1 MAGQGNKNLK
11 RNVRPAEPS
20 LLEKVTVISNENKS
34 TNVSLL
40 GGTVRVL
47 YWESILGDTVS
58 SSVVFTDSGNTMTTK
73 KSGQG
78 SGIRKK
84 KVSAVEGLP
93 ITGGEQVRLKFTD
106 NNGNTVNFCTND
118 NNLYINSIT
127 PIPTK
132 SQTTGKSYELILTS
146 KEFIDNEKARV
157 RKCLSGQISDEVE
170 SILKDIL
177 KTEKDLDIEE
187 TKDPLQYI
195 GNNKKPFYVINNL
208 STKAV
213 SAKDQELGV
222 SAGKIFWETSEG
234 YKFKSIESLLKQEP
248 FTDQPFE
255 MSQASTSSR
264 FAILDAVM
272 VQTNDIFLNMRSGT
286 YNNDTTYID
295 LISQTKSVDDF
306 KIDNLKDLK
315 NPLKLPD
322 NLTDSTSRKM
332 LRFDDPGVMQKG
344 SKREEEQPKEELAK
358 IQNQSYARNNLL
370 FSQALK
376 IKVSFNPS
384 LRVGKIIEVRLPV
397 DTDSS
402 ESGVKYQKLGKGDL
416 SGKYLIS
423 ELRHKVGSNKSST
436 HLTLVRDL
444 FTKDNA

>member
-1 MAGQGNKNLK
+1 MDKSYLITQCSVFKKLDGDSSSEFGLLAGNPNISYYESLFSPSVNVTIETTDVSGFVSREEIYGGQSIEISIKMFDPDINDFKIKKDKHGLVVNSVKNVTMDFKESKSTLECVSKDFLRNEVARLNRRFTGNITEIVKKIMEEEPKGIETTKDIEVDQATNSYTFCGNLK
-11 RNVRPAEPS
+11 RSIDTIQWLQPKAKS
-20 LLEKVTVISNENKS
+20 ENQFGF
-34 TNVSLL
+34 LFFED
-40 GGTVRVL
+40 
-47 YWESILGDTVS
+47 YD
-58 SSVVFTDSGNTMTTK
+58 
-73 KSGQG
+73 
-78 SGIRKK
+78 
-84 KVSAVEGLP
+84 
-93 ITGGEQVRLKFTD
+93 
-106 NNGNTVNFCTND
+106 
-118 NNLYINSIT
+118 
-127 PIPTK
+127 
-132 SQTTGKSYELILTS
+132 
-146 KEFIDNEKARV
+146 
-157 RKCLSGQISDEVE
+157 
-170 SILKDIL
+170 
-177 KTEKDLDIEE
+177 
-187 TKDPLQYI
+187 
-195 GNNKKPFYVINNL
+195 
-208 STKAV
+208 
-213 SAKDQELGV
+213 
-222 SAGKIFWETSEG
+222 G

-255 MSQASTSSR
+255 MSQTSTSSR

-272 VQTNDIFLNMRSGT
+272 VQTNDVFLNMRSGT

-315 NPLKLPD
+315 NPPKLPD
-322 NLTDSTSRKM
+322 NLTDNTSRKM

>member
-1 MAGQGNKNLK
+1 MDKSYLITQCSVFKKLDGDSSSEFGLLAGNPNISYYESLFSPSVNVTIETTDVSGFVSREEIYGGQSIEISIKMFDPDIDDFKIKKDKHGLVVNSVKNVTMDFKESKSTLECVSKDFLRNEVARLNRRFTGNVTEIVKKIMEEEPKGIKTTKDIEVDQATNSYTFCGNLK
-11 RNVRPAEPS
+11 RSIDTIQWLQPKAKS
-20 LLEKVTVISNENKS
+20 ENQFGF
-34 TNVSLL
+34 LFFED
-40 GGTVRVL
+40 
-47 YWESILGDTVS
+47 YD
-58 SSVVFTDSGNTMTTK
+58 
-73 KSGQG
+73 
-78 SGIRKK
+78 
-84 KVSAVEGLP
+84 
-93 ITGGEQVRLKFTD
+93 
-106 NNGNTVNFCTND
+106 
-118 NNLYINSIT
+118 
-127 PIPTK
+127 
-132 SQTTGKSYELILTS
+132 
-146 KEFIDNEKARV
+146 
-157 RKCLSGQISDEVE
+157 
-170 SILKDIL
+170 
-177 KTEKDLDIEE
+177 
-187 TKDPLQYI
+187 
-195 GNNKKPFYVINNL
+195 
-208 STKAV
+208 
-213 SAKDQELGV
+213 
-222 SAGKIFWETSEG
+222 G

-255 MSQASTSSR
+255 MSQTSTSSR

-272 VQTNDIFLNMRSGT
+272 VQTNDVFLNMRSGT

-315 NPLKLPD
+315 NPPKLPD

-344 SKREEEQPKEELAK
+344 SKREDEQPKEELAK

>member
-1 MAGQGNKNLK
+1 MDKSYLITQCSVFKKLDGDSSSEFGLLAGNPNISYYESLFSPSVNVTIETTDVSGFVSREEIYGGQSIEISIKMFDPDIDDFKIKKNKHGLVVNSVKNVTMDFKESKSTLECVSKDFLRNEVARLNRRFTGNITEIVKKIMEEEPKGIKTTKDIEVDQATNSYTFCGNLK
-11 RNVRPAEPS
+11 RSMDTIQWLQPKAKS
-20 LLEKVTVISNENKS
+20 ENQFGF
-34 TNVSLL
+34 LFFED
-40 GGTVRVL
+40 
-47 YWESILGDTVS
+47 YD
-58 SSVVFTDSGNTMTTK
+58 
-73 KSGQG
+73 
-78 SGIRKK
+78 
-84 KVSAVEGLP
+84 
-93 ITGGEQVRLKFTD
+93 
-106 NNGNTVNFCTND
+106 
-118 NNLYINSIT
+118 
-127 PIPTK
+127 
-132 SQTTGKSYELILTS
+132 
-146 KEFIDNEKARV
+146 
-157 RKCLSGQISDEVE
+157 
-170 SILKDIL
+170 
-177 KTEKDLDIEE
+177 
-187 TKDPLQYI
+187 
-195 GNNKKPFYVINNL
+195 
-208 STKAV
+208 
-213 SAKDQELGV
+213 
-222 SAGKIFWETSEG
+222 G

-315 NPLKLPD
+315 NPPKLPD

>member
-1 MAGQGNKNLK
+1 MDKSYLITQCSVFKKLDGDSSSEFGLLAGNPNISYYESLFSPSVNVTIETTDVSGFVSREEIYGGQSIEISIKMFDPDIDDFKIKKDKHGLVVNSVKNVTMDFKESKSTLECVSKDFLRNEVARLNRRFTGNITEIVKKIMEEEPKGIETTKDIEVDQATNSYTFCGNLK
-11 RNVRPAEPS
+11 RSIDTIQWLQPKAKS
-20 LLEKVTVISNENKS
+20 ENQFGF
-34 TNVSLL
+34 LFFED
-40 GGTVRVL
+40 
-47 YWESILGDTVS
+47 YD
-58 SSVVFTDSGNTMTTK
+58 
-73 KSGQG
+73 
-78 SGIRKK
+78 
-84 KVSAVEGLP
+84 
-93 ITGGEQVRLKFTD
+93 
-106 NNGNTVNFCTND
+106 
-118 NNLYINSIT
+118 
-127 PIPTK
+127 
-132 SQTTGKSYELILTS
+132 
-146 KEFIDNEKARV
+146 
-157 RKCLSGQISDEVE
+157 
-170 SILKDIL
+170 
-177 KTEKDLDIEE
+177 
-187 TKDPLQYI
+187 
-195 GNNKKPFYVINNL
+195 
-208 STKAV
+208 
-213 SAKDQELGV
+213 
-222 SAGKIFWETSEG
+222 G

-272 VQTNDIFLNMRSGT
+272 VQTNDVFLNMRSGT

-315 NPLKLPD
+315 DPPKLPD

-344 SKREEEQPKEELAK
+344 SKREDEQPKEELAK

-376 IKVSFNPS
+376 IKISFNPS

-402 ESGVKYQKLGKGDL
+402 ESGVKYQKLSKGDL

>member
-1 MAGQGNKNLK
+1 MDKSYLITQCSVFKKLDGDSSSEFGLLAGDPNISYYESLFSPSVNVTIETTDVSGFVSREEIYGGQSIEISIKMFDPDIDDFKIKKNKHGLVVNSVKNVTMDFKESKSTLECVSKDFLRNEVARLNRRFTGNITEIVKKIMEEEPKGIETTKDIEVDQATNSYTFCGNLK
-11 RNVRPAEPS
+11 RSIDTIQWLQPKAKS
-20 LLEKVTVISNENKS
+20 ENQFGF
-34 TNVSLL
+34 LFFED
-40 GGTVRVL
+40 
-47 YWESILGDTVS
+47 YD
-58 SSVVFTDSGNTMTTK
+58 
-73 KSGQG
+73 
-78 SGIRKK
+78 
-84 KVSAVEGLP
+84 
-93 ITGGEQVRLKFTD
+93 
-106 NNGNTVNFCTND
+106 
-118 NNLYINSIT
+118 
-127 PIPTK
+127 
-132 SQTTGKSYELILTS
+132 
-146 KEFIDNEKARV
+146 
-157 RKCLSGQISDEVE
+157 
-170 SILKDIL
+170 
-177 KTEKDLDIEE
+177 
-187 TKDPLQYI
+187 
-195 GNNKKPFYVINNL
+195 
-208 STKAV
+208 
-213 SAKDQELGV
+213 
-222 SAGKIFWETSEG
+222 G

-315 NPLKLPD
+315 NPPKLPD
-322 NLTDSTSRKM
+322 NLTDNTSRKM

-344 SKREEEQPKEELAK
+344 SKREDEQPKEELAK

>member
-1 MAGQGNKNLK
+1 MDKSYLITQCSVFKKLDGDSSSEFGLLAGNPNISYYESLFSPSVNVTIETTDVSGFVSREEIYGGQSIEISIKMFDPDIDDFKIKKNKHGLVVNSVKNVTMDFKESKSTLECVSKDFLRNEVARLNRRFTGNITEIVKKIMEEEPKGIETTKDIEVDQATNSYTFCGNLK
-11 RNVRPAEPS
+11 RSIDTIQWLQPKAKS
-20 LLEKVTVISNENKS
+20 ENQFGF
-34 TNVSLL
+34 LFFED
-40 GGTVRVL
+40 
-47 YWESILGDTVS
+47 YD
-58 SSVVFTDSGNTMTTK
+58 
-73 KSGQG
+73 
-78 SGIRKK
+78 
-84 KVSAVEGLP
+84 
-93 ITGGEQVRLKFTD
+93 
-106 NNGNTVNFCTND
+106 
-118 NNLYINSIT
+118 
-127 PIPTK
+127 
-132 SQTTGKSYELILTS
+132 
-146 KEFIDNEKARV
+146 
-157 RKCLSGQISDEVE
+157 
-170 SILKDIL
+170 
-177 KTEKDLDIEE
+177 
-187 TKDPLQYI
+187 
-195 GNNKKPFYVINNL
+195 
-208 STKAV
+208 
-213 SAKDQELGV
+213 
-222 SAGKIFWETSEG
+222 G

-315 NPLKLPD
+315 NPPKLPD
-322 NLTDSTSRKM
+322 NLTDNTSRKM

-344 SKREEEQPKEELAK
+344 SKREDEQPKEELAK

>member
-1 MAGQGNKNLK
+1 MDKSYLITQCSVFKKLDGDSSSEFGLLAGNPNISYYESLFSPSVNVTIETTDVSGFVSREEIYGGQSIEISIKMFDPDIDDFKIKKNKHGLVVNSVKNVTMDFKESKSTLECVSKDFLRNEVARLNRRFTGNITEIVKKIMEEEPKGIETTKDIEVDQATNSYTFCGNLK
-11 RNVRPAEPS
+11 RSMDTIQWLQPKAKS
-20 LLEKVTVISNENKS
+20 ENQFGF
-34 TNVSLL
+34 LFFED
-40 GGTVRVL
+40 
-47 YWESILGDTVS
+47 YD
-58 SSVVFTDSGNTMTTK
+58 
-73 KSGQG
+73 
-78 SGIRKK
+78 
-84 KVSAVEGLP
+84 
-93 ITGGEQVRLKFTD
+93 
-106 NNGNTVNFCTND
+106 
-118 NNLYINSIT
+118 
-127 PIPTK
+127 
-132 SQTTGKSYELILTS
+132 
-146 KEFIDNEKARV
+146 
-157 RKCLSGQISDEVE
+157 
-170 SILKDIL
+170 
-177 KTEKDLDIEE
+177 
-187 TKDPLQYI
+187 
-195 GNNKKPFYVINNL
+195 
-208 STKAV
+208 
-213 SAKDQELGV
+213 
-222 SAGKIFWETSEG
+222 G

-272 VQTNDIFLNMRSGT
+272 VQTNDVFLNMRSGT

-315 NPLKLPD
+315 DPPKLPD

-344 SKREEEQPKEELAK
+344 SKREDEQPKEELAK

>member
-1 MAGQGNKNLK
+1 MDKSYLITQCSVFKKLDGDSSSEFGLLAGNPNISYYESLFSPSVNVTIETTDVSGFVSREEIYGGQSIEISIKMFDPDIDDFKIKKDKHGLVVNSVKNVTMDFKESKSTLECVSKDFLRNEVARLNRRFTGNITEIVKKIMEEEPKGIETTKDIEVDQATNSYTFCGNLK
-11 RNVRPAEPS
+11 RSIDTIQWLQPKAKS
-20 LLEKVTVISNENKS
+20 ENQFGF
-34 TNVSLL
+34 LFFED
-40 GGTVRVL
+40 
-47 YWESILGDTVS
+47 YD
-58 SSVVFTDSGNTMTTK
+58 
-73 KSGQG
+73 
-78 SGIRKK
+78 
-84 KVSAVEGLP
+84 
-93 ITGGEQVRLKFTD
+93 
-106 NNGNTVNFCTND
+106 
-118 NNLYINSIT
+118 
-127 PIPTK
+127 
-132 SQTTGKSYELILTS
+132 
-146 KEFIDNEKARV
+146 
-157 RKCLSGQISDEVE
+157 
-170 SILKDIL
+170 
-177 KTEKDLDIEE
+177 
-187 TKDPLQYI
+187 
-195 GNNKKPFYVINNL
+195 
-208 STKAV
+208 
-213 SAKDQELGV
+213 
-222 SAGKIFWETSEG
+222 G

-255 MSQASTSSR
+255 MSQTSTSSR

-272 VQTNDIFLNMRSGT
+272 VQTNDVFLNMRSGT

-315 NPLKLPD
+315 DPPKLPD

>member
-1 MAGQGNKNLK
+1 MDKSYLITQCSVFKKLDGDSSSEFGLLAGNPNISYYESLFSPSVNVTIETTDVSGFVSREEIYGGQSIEISIKMFDPDINDFKIKKDKHGLVVNSVKNVTMDFKESKSTLECVSKDFLRNEVARLNRRFTGNITEIVKKIMEEEPKGIETTKDIEVDQATNSYTFCGNLK
-11 RNVRPAEPS
+11 RSMDTIQWLQPKAKS
-20 LLEKVTVISNENKS
+20 ENQFGF
-34 TNVSLL
+34 LFFED
-40 GGTVRVL
+40 
-47 YWESILGDTVS
+47 YD
-58 SSVVFTDSGNTMTTK
+58 
-73 KSGQG
+73 
-78 SGIRKK
+78 
-84 KVSAVEGLP
+84 
-93 ITGGEQVRLKFTD
+93 
-106 NNGNTVNFCTND
+106 
-118 NNLYINSIT
+118 
-127 PIPTK
+127 
-132 SQTTGKSYELILTS
+132 
-146 KEFIDNEKARV
+146 
-157 RKCLSGQISDEVE
+157 
-170 SILKDIL
+170 
-177 KTEKDLDIEE
+177 
-187 TKDPLQYI
+187 
-195 GNNKKPFYVINNL
+195 
-208 STKAV
+208 
-213 SAKDQELGV
+213 
-222 SAGKIFWETSEG
+222 G

-255 MSQASTSSR
+255 MSQTSTSSR

-272 VQTNDIFLNMRSGT
+272 VQTNDVFLNMRSGT

-315 NPLKLPD
+315 NPPKLPD

-344 SKREEEQPKEELAK
+344 SKREDEQPKEELAK

>member
-1 MAGQGNKNLK
+1 MNKSYLITQCSVFKKLDGDSSSEFGLLAGNPNISYYESLFSPSVNVTIETTDVSGFVSREEIYGGQSIEISIKMFDPDIDDFKIKKDKHGLVVNSVKNVTMDFKESKSTLECVSKDFLKNEVARLNRRFTGNITEIVKKIMEEEPKGIETTKDIEVDQATNSYTFCGNLK
-11 RNVRPAEPS
+11 RSIDTIQWLQPKAKS
-20 LLEKVTVISNENKS
+20 ENQFGF
-34 TNVSLL
+34 LFFED
-40 GGTVRVL
+40 
-47 YWESILGDTVS
+47 YD
-58 SSVVFTDSGNTMTTK
+58 
-73 KSGQG
+73 
-78 SGIRKK
+78 
-84 KVSAVEGLP
+84 
-93 ITGGEQVRLKFTD
+93 
-106 NNGNTVNFCTND
+106 
-118 NNLYINSIT
+118 
-127 PIPTK
+127 
-132 SQTTGKSYELILTS
+132 
-146 KEFIDNEKARV
+146 
-157 RKCLSGQISDEVE
+157 
-170 SILKDIL
+170 
-177 KTEKDLDIEE
+177 
-187 TKDPLQYI
+187 
-195 GNNKKPFYVINNL
+195 
-208 STKAV
+208 
-213 SAKDQELGV
+213 
-222 SAGKIFWETSEG
+222 G

-272 VQTNDIFLNMRSGT
+272 VQTNDVFLNMRSGT

-315 NPLKLPD
+315 NPPKLPD
-322 NLTDSTSRKM
+322 NLTDNTSRKM

-344 SKREEEQPKEELAK
+344 SKREDEQPKEELAK

-402 ESGVKYQKLGKGDL
+402 ESGVKYQKLSKGDL

>member
-1 MAGQGNKNLK
+1 MDKSYLITQCSVFKKLDGDSSSEFGLLAGNPNISYYESLFSPSVNVTIETTDVSGFVSREEIYGGQSIEISIKMFDPEIDDFKIKKDKHGLVVNSVKNVTMDFKESKSTLECVSKDFLRNEVARLNRRFTGNITEIVKKIMEEEPKGIETTKDIEVDQATNSYTFCGNLK
-11 RNVRPAEPS
+11 RSIDTIQWLQPKAKS
-20 LLEKVTVISNENKS
+20 ENQFGF
-34 TNVSLL
+34 LFFED
-40 GGTVRVL
+40 
-47 YWESILGDTVS
+47 YD
-58 SSVVFTDSGNTMTTK
+58 
-73 KSGQG
+73 
-78 SGIRKK
+78 
-84 KVSAVEGLP
+84 
-93 ITGGEQVRLKFTD
+93 
-106 NNGNTVNFCTND
+106 
-118 NNLYINSIT
+118 
-127 PIPTK
+127 
-132 SQTTGKSYELILTS
+132 
-146 KEFIDNEKARV
+146 
-157 RKCLSGQISDEVE
+157 
-170 SILKDIL
+170 
-177 KTEKDLDIEE
+177 
-187 TKDPLQYI
+187 
-195 GNNKKPFYVINNL
+195 
-208 STKAV
+208 
-213 SAKDQELGV
+213 
-222 SAGKIFWETSEG
+222 G

-315 NPLKLPD
+315 NPPKLPD

>member
-1 MAGQGNKNLK
+1 MDKSYLITQCSVFKKLDGDSSSEFGLLAGNPNISYYESLFSPSVNVTIETTDVSGFVSREEIYGGQSIEISIKMFDPDIDDFKIKKDKHGLVVNSVKNVTMDFKESKSTLECVSKDFLRNEVARLNRRFTGNITEIVKKIMEEEPKGIETTKDIEVDQATNSYTFCGNLK
-11 RNVRPAEPS
+11 RSIDTIQWLQPKAKS
-20 LLEKVTVISNENKS
+20 ENQFGF
-34 TNVSLL
+34 LFFED
-40 GGTVRVL
+40 
-47 YWESILGDTVS
+47 YD
-58 SSVVFTDSGNTMTTK
+58 
-73 KSGQG
+73 
-78 SGIRKK
+78 
-84 KVSAVEGLP
+84 
-93 ITGGEQVRLKFTD
+93 
-106 NNGNTVNFCTND
+106 
-118 NNLYINSIT
+118 
-127 PIPTK
+127 
-132 SQTTGKSYELILTS
+132 
-146 KEFIDNEKARV
+146 
-157 RKCLSGQISDEVE
+157 
-170 SILKDIL
+170 
-177 KTEKDLDIEE
+177 
-187 TKDPLQYI
+187 
-195 GNNKKPFYVINNL
+195 
-208 STKAV
+208 
-213 SAKDQELGV
+213 
-222 SAGKIFWETSEG
+222 G

-255 MSQASTSSR
+255 MSQTSTSSR

-272 VQTNDIFLNMRSGT
+272 VQTNDVFLNMRSGT

-315 NPLKLPD
+315 DPPKLPD

-344 SKREEEQPKEELAK
+344 SKREDEQPKEELAK

>member
-1 MAGQGNKNLK
+1 MDKSYLITQCSVFKKLDGDSSSEFGLLAGNPNISYYESLFSPSVNVTIETTDVSGFVSREEIYGGQSIEISIKMFDPDIDDFKIKKNKHGLVVNSVKNVTMDFKESKSTLECVSKDFLRNEVARLNRRFTGNITEIVKKIMEEEPKGIETTKDIEVDQATNSYTFCGNLK
-11 RNVRPAEPS
+11 RSMDTIQWLQPKAKS
-20 LLEKVTVISNENKS
+20 ENQFGF
-34 TNVSLL
+34 LFFED
-40 GGTVRVL
+40 
-47 YWESILGDTVS
+47 YD
-58 SSVVFTDSGNTMTTK
+58 
-73 KSGQG
+73 
-78 SGIRKK
+78 
-84 KVSAVEGLP
+84 
-93 ITGGEQVRLKFTD
+93 
-106 NNGNTVNFCTND
+106 
-118 NNLYINSIT
+118 
-127 PIPTK
+127 
-132 SQTTGKSYELILTS
+132 
-146 KEFIDNEKARV
+146 
-157 RKCLSGQISDEVE
+157 
-170 SILKDIL
+170 
-177 KTEKDLDIEE
+177 
-187 TKDPLQYI
+187 
-195 GNNKKPFYVINNL
+195 
-208 STKAV
+208 
-213 SAKDQELGV
+213 
-222 SAGKIFWETSEG
+222 G

-315 NPLKLPD
+315 NPPKLPD

-344 SKREEEQPKEELAK
+344 SKREDEQPKEELAK
-358 IQNQSYARNNLL
+358 VQNQSYARNNLL

-376 IKVSFNPS
+376 IKISFNPT

>member
-1 MAGQGNKNLK
+1 MDKSYLITQCSVFKKLDGDSSSEFGLLAGDPNISYYESLFSPSVNVTIETTDVSGFVSREEIYGGQSIEISIKMFDPEIDDFKIKKDKHGLVVNSVKNVTMDFKESKSTLECVSKDFLRNEVARLNRRFTGNVTEIVKKIMEEEPKGIKTTKDIEVDQATNSYTFCGNLK
-11 RNVRPAEPS
+11 RSMDTIQWLQPKAKS
-20 LLEKVTVISNENKS
+20 ENQFGF
-34 TNVSLL
+34 LFFED
-40 GGTVRVL
+40 
-47 YWESILGDTVS
+47 YD
-58 SSVVFTDSGNTMTTK
+58 
-73 KSGQG
+73 
-78 SGIRKK
+78 
-84 KVSAVEGLP
+84 
-93 ITGGEQVRLKFTD
+93 
-106 NNGNTVNFCTND
+106 
-118 NNLYINSIT
+118 
-127 PIPTK
+127 
-132 SQTTGKSYELILTS
+132 
-146 KEFIDNEKARV
+146 
-157 RKCLSGQISDEVE
+157 
-170 SILKDIL
+170 
-177 KTEKDLDIEE
+177 
-187 TKDPLQYI
+187 
-195 GNNKKPFYVINNL
+195 
-208 STKAV
+208 
-213 SAKDQELGV
+213 
-222 SAGKIFWETSEG
+222 G

-255 MSQASTSSR
+255 MSQTSTSSR

-272 VQTNDIFLNMRSGT
+272 VQTNDVFLNMRSGT

-315 NPLKLPD
+315 NPPKLPD
-322 NLTDSTSRKM
+322 NLTDNTSRKM

-344 SKREEEQPKEELAK
+344 SKREDEQPKEELAK

>member
-1 MAGQGNKNLK
+1 MDKSYLITQCSVFKKLDGDSSSEFGLLAGNPNISYYESLFSPSVNVTIETTDVSGFVSREEIYGGQSIEISIKMFDPDIDDFKIKKNKHGLVVNSVKNVTMDFKESKSTLECVSKDFLRNEVARLNRRFTGNITEIVKKIMEEEPKGIETTKDIEVDQATNSYTFCGNLK
-11 RNVRPAEPS
+11 RSIDTIQWLQPKAKS
-20 LLEKVTVISNENKS
+20 ENQFGF
-34 TNVSLL
+34 LFFED
-40 GGTVRVL
+40 
-47 YWESILGDTVS
+47 YD
-58 SSVVFTDSGNTMTTK
+58 
-73 KSGQG
+73 
-78 SGIRKK
+78 
-84 KVSAVEGLP
+84 
-93 ITGGEQVRLKFTD
+93 
-106 NNGNTVNFCTND
+106 
-118 NNLYINSIT
+118 
-127 PIPTK
+127 
-132 SQTTGKSYELILTS
+132 
-146 KEFIDNEKARV
+146 
-157 RKCLSGQISDEVE
+157 
-170 SILKDIL
+170 
-177 KTEKDLDIEE
+177 
-187 TKDPLQYI
+187 
-195 GNNKKPFYVINNL
+195 
-208 STKAV
+208 
-213 SAKDQELGV
+213 
-222 SAGKIFWETSEG
+222 G

-272 VQTNDIFLNMRSGT
+272 VQTNDVFLNMRSGT

-315 NPLKLPD
+315 NPPKLPD
-322 NLTDSTSRKM
+322 NLTDNTSRKM

-384 LRVGKIIEVRLPV
+384 LRVGKIIEVRLSV

-402 ESGVKYQKLGKGDL
+402 ESGVKYQKLSKGDL

>member
-1 MAGQGNKNLK
+1 MNKSYLITQCSVFKKLDGDSSSEFGLLAGNPNISYYESLFSPSVNVTIETTDVSGFVSREEIYGGQSIEISIKMFDPDIDDFKIKKDKHGLVVNSVKNVTMDFKESKSTLECVSKDFLKNEVARLNRRFTGNITEIVKKIMEEEPKGIETTKDIEVDQATNSYTFCGNLK
-11 RNVRPAEPS
+11 RSMDTIQWLQPKAKS
-20 LLEKVTVISNENKS
+20 ENQFGF
-34 TNVSLL
+34 LFFED
-40 GGTVRVL
+40 
-47 YWESILGDTVS
+47 YD
-58 SSVVFTDSGNTMTTK
+58 
-73 KSGQG
+73 
-78 SGIRKK
+78 
-84 KVSAVEGLP
+84 
-93 ITGGEQVRLKFTD
+93 
-106 NNGNTVNFCTND
+106 
-118 NNLYINSIT
+118 
-127 PIPTK
+127 
-132 SQTTGKSYELILTS
+132 
-146 KEFIDNEKARV
+146 
-157 RKCLSGQISDEVE
+157 
-170 SILKDIL
+170 
-177 KTEKDLDIEE
+177 
-187 TKDPLQYI
+187 
-195 GNNKKPFYVINNL
+195 
-208 STKAV
+208 
-213 SAKDQELGV
+213 
-222 SAGKIFWETSEG
+222 G

-272 VQTNDIFLNMRSGT
+272 VQTNDVFLNMRSGT

-315 NPLKLPD
+315 NPPKLPD

-344 SKREEEQPKEELAK
+344 SKREDEQPKEELAK

-376 IKVSFNPS
+376 IKISFNPS

>member
-1 MAGQGNKNLK
+1 MDKSYLITQCSVFKKLDGDSSSEFGLLAGNPNISYYESLFSPSVNVTIETTDVSGFVSREEIYGGQSIEISIKMFDPDIDDFKIKKNKHGLVVNSVKNVTMDFKESKSTLECVSKDFLRNEVARLNRRFTGNITEIVKKIMEEEPKGIKTTKDIEVDQATNSYTFCGNLK
-11 RNVRPAEPS
+11 RSIDTIQWLQPKAKS
-20 LLEKVTVISNENKS
+20 ENQFGF
-34 TNVSLL
+34 LFFED
-40 GGTVRVL
+40 
-47 YWESILGDTVS
+47 YD
-58 SSVVFTDSGNTMTTK
+58 
-73 KSGQG
+73 
-78 SGIRKK
+78 
-84 KVSAVEGLP
+84 
-93 ITGGEQVRLKFTD
+93 
-106 NNGNTVNFCTND
+106 
-118 NNLYINSIT
+118 
-127 PIPTK
+127 
-132 SQTTGKSYELILTS
+132 
-146 KEFIDNEKARV
+146 
-157 RKCLSGQISDEVE
+157 
-170 SILKDIL
+170 
-177 KTEKDLDIEE
+177 
-187 TKDPLQYI
+187 
-195 GNNKKPFYVINNL
+195 
-208 STKAV
+208 
-213 SAKDQELGV
+213 
-222 SAGKIFWETSEG
+222 G

-255 MSQASTSSR
+255 MSQTSTSSR

-272 VQTNDIFLNMRSGT
+272 VQTNDVFLNMRSGT

-315 NPLKLPD
+315 NPPKLPD

-344 SKREEEQPKEELAK
+344 SKREDEQPKEELAK

-376 IKVSFNPS
+376 IKISFNPS

>member
-1 MAGQGNKNLK
+1 MNKSYLITQCSVFKKLDGDSSSEFGLLAGNPNISYYESLFSPSVNVTIETTDVSGFVSREEIYGGQSIEISIKMFDPDIDDFKIKKDKHGLVVNSVKNVTMDFKESKSTLECVSKDFLKNEVARLNRRFTGNITEIVKKIMEEEPKGIETTKDIEVDQATNSYTFCGNLK
-11 RNVRPAEPS
+11 RSIDTIQWLQPKAKS
-20 LLEKVTVISNENKS
+20 ENQFGF
-34 TNVSLL
+34 LFFED
-40 GGTVRVL
+40 
-47 YWESILGDTVS
+47 YD
-58 SSVVFTDSGNTMTTK
+58 
-73 KSGQG
+73 
-78 SGIRKK
+78 
-84 KVSAVEGLP
+84 
-93 ITGGEQVRLKFTD
+93 
-106 NNGNTVNFCTND
+106 
-118 NNLYINSIT
+118 
-127 PIPTK
+127 
-132 SQTTGKSYELILTS
+132 
-146 KEFIDNEKARV
+146 
-157 RKCLSGQISDEVE
+157 
-170 SILKDIL
+170 
-177 KTEKDLDIEE
+177 
-187 TKDPLQYI
+187 
-195 GNNKKPFYVINNL
+195 
-208 STKAV
+208 
-213 SAKDQELGV
+213 
-222 SAGKIFWETSEG
+222 G

-272 VQTNDIFLNMRSGT
+272 VQTNDVFLNMRSGT

-315 NPLKLPD
+315 DPPKLPD
-322 NLTDSTSRKM
+322 NLTENTSRKM

-344 SKREEEQPKEELAK
+344 SKREDEQPKEELAK

>member
-1 MAGQGNKNLK
+1 MDKSYLITQCSVFKKLDGDSSSEFGLLAGNPNISYYESLFSPSVNVTIETTDVSGFVSREEIYGGQSIEISIKMFDPEIDDFKIKKDKHGLVVNSVKNVTMDFKESKSTLECVSKDFLRNEVARLNRRFTGNVTEIVKKIMEEEPKGIETTKDIEVDQATNSYTFCGNLK
-11 RNVRPAEPS
+11 RSIDTIQWLQPKAKS
-20 LLEKVTVISNENKS
+20 ENQFGF
-34 TNVSLL
+34 LFFED
-40 GGTVRVL
+40 
-47 YWESILGDTVS
+47 YD
-58 SSVVFTDSGNTMTTK
+58 
-73 KSGQG
+73 
-78 SGIRKK
+78 
-84 KVSAVEGLP
+84 
-93 ITGGEQVRLKFTD
+93 
-106 NNGNTVNFCTND
+106 
-118 NNLYINSIT
+118 
-127 PIPTK
+127 
-132 SQTTGKSYELILTS
+132 
-146 KEFIDNEKARV
+146 
-157 RKCLSGQISDEVE
+157 
-170 SILKDIL
+170 
-177 KTEKDLDIEE
+177 
-187 TKDPLQYI
+187 
-195 GNNKKPFYVINNL
+195 
-208 STKAV
+208 
-213 SAKDQELGV
+213 
-222 SAGKIFWETSEG
+222 G

-315 NPLKLPD
+315 NPPKLPD

>member
-1 MAGQGNKNLK
+1 MNKSYLITQCSVFKKLDGDSSSEFGLLAGDPNISYYESLFSPSVNVTIETTDVSGFVSREEIYGGQSIEISIKMFDPDIDDFKIKKDKHELVVNSVKNVTMDFKESKSTLECVSKDFLRNEVARLNRRFTGNITEIVKKIMEEEPKGIKTTKDIEVDQATNSYTFCGNLK
-11 RNVRPAEPS
+11 RSIDTIQWLQPKAKS
-20 LLEKVTVISNENKS
+20 ENQFGF
-34 TNVSLL
+34 LFFED
-40 GGTVRVL
+40 
-47 YWESILGDTVS
+47 YD
-58 SSVVFTDSGNTMTTK
+58 
-73 KSGQG
+73 
-78 SGIRKK
+78 
-84 KVSAVEGLP
+84 
-93 ITGGEQVRLKFTD
+93 
-106 NNGNTVNFCTND
+106 
-118 NNLYINSIT
+118 
-127 PIPTK
+127 
-132 SQTTGKSYELILTS
+132 
-146 KEFIDNEKARV
+146 
-157 RKCLSGQISDEVE
+157 
-170 SILKDIL
+170 
-177 KTEKDLDIEE
+177 
-187 TKDPLQYI
+187 
-195 GNNKKPFYVINNL
+195 
-208 STKAV
+208 
-213 SAKDQELGV
+213 
-222 SAGKIFWETSEG
+222 G

-315 NPLKLPD
+315 NPPKLPD

-344 SKREEEQPKEELAK
+344 SKREDEQPKEELAK

-376 IKVSFNPS
+376 IKISFNPT

-402 ESGVKYQKLGKGDL
+402 ESGVKYQKLSKGDL

>member
-1 MAGQGNKNLK
+1 MNKSYLITQCSVFKKLDGDSSSEFGLLAGNPNISYYESLFSPSVNVTIETTDVSGFVSREEIYGGQPIEISIKMFDPDIDDFKIKKDKHGLVVNSVKNVTMDFKESKSTLECVSKDFLRNEVARLNRRFTGNITEIVKKIMEEEPKGIETTKNIEVDQATNSYTFCGNLK
-11 RNVRPAEPS
+11 RSIDTIQWLQPKAKS
-20 LLEKVTVISNENKS
+20 ENQFGF
-34 TNVSLL
+34 LFFED
-40 GGTVRVL
+40 
-47 YWESILGDTVS
+47 YD
-58 SSVVFTDSGNTMTTK
+58 
-73 KSGQG
+73 
-78 SGIRKK
+78 
-84 KVSAVEGLP
+84 
-93 ITGGEQVRLKFTD
+93 
-106 NNGNTVNFCTND
+106 
-118 NNLYINSIT
+118 
-127 PIPTK
+127 
-132 SQTTGKSYELILTS
+132 
-146 KEFIDNEKARV
+146 
-157 RKCLSGQISDEVE
+157 
-170 SILKDIL
+170 
-177 KTEKDLDIEE
+177 
-187 TKDPLQYI
+187 
-195 GNNKKPFYVINNL
+195 
-208 STKAV
+208 
-213 SAKDQELGV
+213 
-222 SAGKIFWETSEG
+222 G

-315 NPLKLPD
+315 NPPKLPD

-344 SKREEEQPKEELAK
+344 SKREAEQPKEELAK

-376 IKVSFNPS
+376 IKISFNPS

-402 ESGVKYQKLGKGDL
+402 ESGVKYQKLSKGDL

>member
-1 MAGQGNKNLK
+1 MDKSYLITQCSVFKKLDGDSSSEFGLLAGNPNISYYESLFSPSVNVTIETTDVSGFVSREEIYGGQSIEISIKMFDPDIDDFKIKKDKHGLVVNSVKNVTMDFKESKSTLECVSKDFLRNEVARLNRRFTGNITEIVKKIMEEEPKGIETTKDIEVDQATNSYTFCGNLK
-11 RNVRPAEPS
+11 RSIDTIQWLQPKAKS
-20 LLEKVTVISNENKS
+20 ENQFGF
-34 TNVSLL
+34 LFFED
-40 GGTVRVL
+40 
-47 YWESILGDTVS
+47 YD
-58 SSVVFTDSGNTMTTK
+58 
-73 KSGQG
+73 
-78 SGIRKK
+78 
-84 KVSAVEGLP
+84 
-93 ITGGEQVRLKFTD
+93 
-106 NNGNTVNFCTND
+106 
-118 NNLYINSIT
+118 
-127 PIPTK
+127 
-132 SQTTGKSYELILTS
+132 
-146 KEFIDNEKARV
+146 
-157 RKCLSGQISDEVE
+157 
-170 SILKDIL
+170 
-177 KTEKDLDIEE
+177 
-187 TKDPLQYI
+187 
-195 GNNKKPFYVINNL
+195 
-208 STKAV
+208 
-213 SAKDQELGV
+213 
-222 SAGKIFWETSEG
+222 G

-315 NPLKLPD
+315 NPPKLPD

-344 SKREEEQPKEELAK
+344 SKRESEQPKEELAK

-376 IKVSFNPS
+376 IKISFNPS

-402 ESGVKYQKLGKGDL
+402 ESGVKYQKLSKGDL

>member
-1 MAGQGNKNLK
+1 MNKSYLITQCSVFKKLDGDSSSEFGLLAGDPNISYYESLFSPSVNVTIETTDVSGFVSREEIYGGQSIEISIKMFDPDIDDFKIKKDKHGLVVNSVKNVTMDFKESKSTLECVSKDFLKNEVARLNRRFTGNITEIVKKIMEEEPKGIETTKDIEVDQATNSYTFCGNLK
-11 RNVRPAEPS
+11 RSIDTIQWLQPKAKS
-20 LLEKVTVISNENKS
+20 ENQFGF
-34 TNVSLL
+34 LFFED
-40 GGTVRVL
+40 
-47 YWESILGDTVS
+47 YD
-58 SSVVFTDSGNTMTTK
+58 
-73 KSGQG
+73 
-78 SGIRKK
+78 
-84 KVSAVEGLP
+84 
-93 ITGGEQVRLKFTD
+93 
-106 NNGNTVNFCTND
+106 
-118 NNLYINSIT
+118 
-127 PIPTK
+127 
-132 SQTTGKSYELILTS
+132 
-146 KEFIDNEKARV
+146 
-157 RKCLSGQISDEVE
+157 
-170 SILKDIL
+170 
-177 KTEKDLDIEE
+177 
-187 TKDPLQYI
+187 
-195 GNNKKPFYVINNL
+195 
-208 STKAV
+208 
-213 SAKDQELGV
+213 
-222 SAGKIFWETSEG
+222 G

-272 VQTNDIFLNMRSGT
+272 VQTNDVFLNMRSGT

-315 NPLKLPD
+315 NPPKLPD
-322 NLTDSTSRKM
+322 NLTDNTSRKM

-344 SKREEEQPKEELAK
+344 SKREDEQPKEELAK

-376 IKVSFNPS
+376 IKISFNPS

-402 ESGVKYQKLGKGDL
+402 ESGVKYQKLSKGDL

>member
-1 MAGQGNKNLK
+1 MDKSYLITQCSVFKKLDGDSSSEFGLLAGNPNISYYESLFSPSVNVTIETTDVSGFVSREEIYGGQSIEISIKMFDPDIDDFKIKKDKHGLVVNSVKNVTMDFKESKSTLECVSKDFLRNEVARLNRRFTGNITEIVKKIMEEEPKGIETTKDIEVDQATNSYTFCGNLK
-11 RNVRPAEPS
+11 RSIDTIQWLQPKAKS
-20 LLEKVTVISNENKS
+20 ENQFGF
-34 TNVSLL
+34 LFFED
-40 GGTVRVL
+40 
-47 YWESILGDTVS
+47 YD
-58 SSVVFTDSGNTMTTK
+58 
-73 KSGQG
+73 
-78 SGIRKK
+78 
-84 KVSAVEGLP
+84 
-93 ITGGEQVRLKFTD
+93 
-106 NNGNTVNFCTND
+106 
-118 NNLYINSIT
+118 
-127 PIPTK
+127 
-132 SQTTGKSYELILTS
+132 
-146 KEFIDNEKARV
+146 
-157 RKCLSGQISDEVE
+157 
-170 SILKDIL
+170 
-177 KTEKDLDIEE
+177 
-187 TKDPLQYI
+187 
-195 GNNKKPFYVINNL
+195 
-208 STKAV
+208 
-213 SAKDQELGV
+213 
-222 SAGKIFWETSEG
+222 G

-255 MSQASTSSR
+255 MSQTSTSSR

-272 VQTNDIFLNMRSGT
+272 VQTNDVFLNMRSGT

-315 NPLKLPD
+315 NPPKLPD
-322 NLTDSTSRKM
+322 NLTDNTSRKM

-344 SKREEEQPKEELAK
+344 SKREDEQPKEELAK

>member
-1 MAGQGNKNLK
+1 MNKSYLITQCSVFKKLDGDSSSEFGLLAGNPNISYYESLFSPSVNVTIETTDVSGFVSREEIYGGQSIEISIKMFDPEIDDFKIKKDKHGLVVNSVKNFTMDFKESKSTLECVSKDFLRNEVARLNRRFTGNITEIVKKIMEEEPKGIETTKDIEVDQATNSYTFCGNLK
-11 RNVRPAEPS
+11 RSIDTIQWLQPKAKS
-20 LLEKVTVISNENKS
+20 ENQFGF
-34 TNVSLL
+34 LFFED
-40 GGTVRVL
+40 
-47 YWESILGDTVS
+47 YD
-58 SSVVFTDSGNTMTTK
+58 
-73 KSGQG
+73 
-78 SGIRKK
+78 
-84 KVSAVEGLP
+84 
-93 ITGGEQVRLKFTD
+93 
-106 NNGNTVNFCTND
+106 
-118 NNLYINSIT
+118 
-127 PIPTK
+127 
-132 SQTTGKSYELILTS
+132 
-146 KEFIDNEKARV
+146 
-157 RKCLSGQISDEVE
+157 
-170 SILKDIL
+170 
-177 KTEKDLDIEE
+177 
-187 TKDPLQYI
+187 
-195 GNNKKPFYVINNL
+195 
-208 STKAV
+208 
-213 SAKDQELGV
+213 
-222 SAGKIFWETSEG
+222 G

-272 VQTNDIFLNMRSGT
+272 VQTNDVFLNMRSGT

-315 NPLKLPD
+315 NPPKLPD

-344 SKREEEQPKEELAK
+344 SKREDEQPKEELAK

>member
-1 MAGQGNKNLK
+1 MDKSYLITQCSVFKKLDGDSSSEFGLLAGNPNISYYESLFSPSVNVTIETTDVSGFVSREEIYGGQSIEISIKMFDPEIDDFKIKKDKHGLVVNSVKNVTMDFKESKSTLECVSKDFLRNEVARLNRRFTGNITEIVKKIMEEEPKGIETTKDIEVDQATNSYTFCGNLK
-11 RNVRPAEPS
+11 RSIDTIQWLQPKAKS
-20 LLEKVTVISNENKS
+20 ENQFGF
-34 TNVSLL
+34 LFFED
-40 GGTVRVL
+40 
-47 YWESILGDTVS
+47 YD
-58 SSVVFTDSGNTMTTK
+58 
-73 KSGQG
+73 
-78 SGIRKK
+78 
-84 KVSAVEGLP
+84 
-93 ITGGEQVRLKFTD
+93 
-106 NNGNTVNFCTND
+106 
-118 NNLYINSIT
+118 
-127 PIPTK
+127 
-132 SQTTGKSYELILTS
+132 
-146 KEFIDNEKARV
+146 
-157 RKCLSGQISDEVE
+157 
-170 SILKDIL
+170 
-177 KTEKDLDIEE
+177 
-187 TKDPLQYI
+187 
-195 GNNKKPFYVINNL
+195 
-208 STKAV
+208 
-213 SAKDQELGV
+213 
-222 SAGKIFWETSEG
+222 G

-272 VQTNDIFLNMRSGT
+272 VQTNDVFLNMRSGT

-315 NPLKLPD
+315 NPPKLPD

-376 IKVSFNPS
+376 IKISFNPS

>member
-1 MAGQGNKNLK
+1 MDKSYLITQCSVFKKLDGDSSSEFGLLAGNPNISYYESLFSPSVNVTIETTDVSGFVSREEIYGGQSIEISIKMFDPEIDDFKIKKDKHGLVVNSVKNVTMDFKESKSTLECVSKDFLRNEVARLNRRFTGNITEIVKKIMEEEPKGIKTTKDIEVDQATNSYTFCGNLK
-11 RNVRPAEPS
+11 RSIDTIQWLQPKAKS
-20 LLEKVTVISNENKS
+20 ENQFGF
-34 TNVSLL
+34 LFFED
-40 GGTVRVL
+40 
-47 YWESILGDTVS
+47 YD
-58 SSVVFTDSGNTMTTK
+58 
-73 KSGQG
+73 
-78 SGIRKK
+78 
-84 KVSAVEGLP
+84 
-93 ITGGEQVRLKFTD
+93 
-106 NNGNTVNFCTND
+106 
-118 NNLYINSIT
+118 
-127 PIPTK
+127 
-132 SQTTGKSYELILTS
+132 
-146 KEFIDNEKARV
+146 
-157 RKCLSGQISDEVE
+157 
-170 SILKDIL
+170 
-177 KTEKDLDIEE
+177 
-187 TKDPLQYI
+187 
-195 GNNKKPFYVINNL
+195 
-208 STKAV
+208 
-213 SAKDQELGV
+213 
-222 SAGKIFWETSEG
+222 G

-315 NPLKLPD
+315 NPPKLPD
-322 NLTDSTSRKM
+322 NLTDNTSRKM

-344 SKREEEQPKEELAK
+344 SKREDEQPKEELAK

>member
-1 MAGQGNKNLK
+1 MDKSYLITQCSVFKKLDGDSSSEFGLLAGNPNISYYESLFSPSVNVTIETTDVSGFVSREEIYGGQSIEISIKMFDPDIDDFKIKKDKHGLVVNSVKNVTMDFKESKSTLECVSKDFLRNEVARLNRRFTGNITEIVKKIMEEEPKGIETTKDIEVDQATNSYTFCGNLK
-11 RNVRPAEPS
+11 RSIDTIQWLQPKAKS
-20 LLEKVTVISNENKS
+20 ENQFGF
-34 TNVSLL
+34 LFFED
-40 GGTVRVL
+40 
-47 YWESILGDTVS
+47 YD
-58 SSVVFTDSGNTMTTK
+58 
-73 KSGQG
+73 
-78 SGIRKK
+78 
-84 KVSAVEGLP
+84 
-93 ITGGEQVRLKFTD
+93 
-106 NNGNTVNFCTND
+106 
-118 NNLYINSIT
+118 
-127 PIPTK
+127 
-132 SQTTGKSYELILTS
+132 
-146 KEFIDNEKARV
+146 
-157 RKCLSGQISDEVE
+157 
-170 SILKDIL
+170 
-177 KTEKDLDIEE
+177 
-187 TKDPLQYI
+187 
-195 GNNKKPFYVINNL
+195 
-208 STKAV
+208 
-213 SAKDQELGV
+213 
-222 SAGKIFWETSEG
+222 G

-272 VQTNDIFLNMRSGT
+272 VQTNDVFLNMRSGT

-315 NPLKLPD
+315 NPPKLPD

-344 SKREEEQPKEELAK
+344 SKREDEQPKEELAK

>member
-1 MAGQGNKNLK
+1 MNKSYLITQCSVFKKLDGDSSSEFGLLAGNPNISYYESLFSPSVNVTIETTDVSGFVSREEIYGGQSIEISIKMFDPDIDDFKIKKDKHGLVVNSVKNVTMDFKESKSTLECVSKDFLKNEVARLNRRFTGNITEIVKKIMEEEPKGIETTKDIEVDQATNSYTFCGNLK
-11 RNVRPAEPS
+11 RSIDTIQWLQPKAKS
-20 LLEKVTVISNENKS
+20 ENQFGF
-34 TNVSLL
+34 LFFED
-40 GGTVRVL
+40 
-47 YWESILGDTVS
+47 YD
-58 SSVVFTDSGNTMTTK
+58 
-73 KSGQG
+73 
-78 SGIRKK
+78 
-84 KVSAVEGLP
+84 
-93 ITGGEQVRLKFTD
+93 
-106 NNGNTVNFCTND
+106 
-118 NNLYINSIT
+118 
-127 PIPTK
+127 
-132 SQTTGKSYELILTS
+132 
-146 KEFIDNEKARV
+146 
-157 RKCLSGQISDEVE
+157 
-170 SILKDIL
+170 
-177 KTEKDLDIEE
+177 
-187 TKDPLQYI
+187 
-195 GNNKKPFYVINNL
+195 
-208 STKAV
+208 
-213 SAKDQELGV
+213 
-222 SAGKIFWETSEG
+222 G

-272 VQTNDIFLNMRSGT
+272 VQTNDVFLNMRSGT

-315 NPLKLPD
+315 DPPKLPD

-344 SKREEEQPKEELAK
+344 SKREDEQPKEELAK

>member
-1 MAGQGNKNLK
+1 MDKSYLITQCSVFKKLDGDSSSEFGLLAGNPNISYYESLFSPSVNVTIETTDVSGFVSREEIYGGQSIEISIKMFDPEIDDFKIKKDKHGLVVNSVKNVTMDFKESKSTLECVSKDFLRNEVARLNRRFTGNITEIVKKIMEEEPKGIKTTKDIEVDQATNSYTFCGNLK
-11 RNVRPAEPS
+11 RSIDTIQWLQPKAKS
-20 LLEKVTVISNENKS
+20 ENQFGF
-34 TNVSLL
+34 LFFED
-40 GGTVRVL
+40 
-47 YWESILGDTVS
+47 YD
-58 SSVVFTDSGNTMTTK
+58 
-73 KSGQG
+73 
-78 SGIRKK
+78 
-84 KVSAVEGLP
+84 
-93 ITGGEQVRLKFTD
+93 
-106 NNGNTVNFCTND
+106 
-118 NNLYINSIT
+118 
-127 PIPTK
+127 
-132 SQTTGKSYELILTS
+132 
-146 KEFIDNEKARV
+146 
-157 RKCLSGQISDEVE
+157 
-170 SILKDIL
+170 
-177 KTEKDLDIEE
+177 
-187 TKDPLQYI
+187 
-195 GNNKKPFYVINNL
+195 
-208 STKAV
+208 
-213 SAKDQELGV
+213 
-222 SAGKIFWETSEG
+222 G

-255 MSQASTSSR
+255 MSQTSTSSR

-272 VQTNDIFLNMRSGT
+272 VQTNDVFLNMRSGT

-315 NPLKLPD
+315 NPPKLPD

-344 SKREEEQPKEELAK
+344 SKRENEQPKEELAK

>member
-1 MAGQGNKNLK
+1 MDKSYLITQCSVFKKLDGDSSSEFGLLAGDPNISYYESLFSPSVNVTIETTDVSGFVSREEIYGGQPIEISIKMFDPDIDDFKIKKDKHGLVINSVKNVTMDFKESKSTLECVSKDFLRNEVARLNRRFTGNITEIVKKIMEEEPKGIETTKDIEVDQATNSYTFCGNLK
-11 RNVRPAEPS
+11 RSIDTIQWLQPKAKS
-20 LLEKVTVISNENKS
+20 ENQFGF
-34 TNVSLL
+34 LFFED
-40 GGTVRVL
+40 
-47 YWESILGDTVS
+47 YD
-58 SSVVFTDSGNTMTTK
+58 
-73 KSGQG
+73 
-78 SGIRKK
+78 
-84 KVSAVEGLP
+84 
-93 ITGGEQVRLKFTD
+93 
-106 NNGNTVNFCTND
+106 
-118 NNLYINSIT
+118 
-127 PIPTK
+127 
-132 SQTTGKSYELILTS
+132 
-146 KEFIDNEKARV
+146 
-157 RKCLSGQISDEVE
+157 
-170 SILKDIL
+170 
-177 KTEKDLDIEE
+177 
-187 TKDPLQYI
+187 
-195 GNNKKPFYVINNL
+195 
-208 STKAV
+208 
-213 SAKDQELGV
+213 
-222 SAGKIFWETSEG
+222 G

-315 NPLKLPD
+315 NPPKLPD

-344 SKREEEQPKEELAK
+344 SKREDEQPKEELAK

>member
-1 MAGQGNKNLK
+1 MDKSYLITQCSVFKKLDGDSSSEFGLLAGNPNISYYESLFSPSVNVTIETTDVSGFVSREEIYGGQSIEISIKMFDPDIDDFKIKKNKHGLVVNSVKNVTMDFKESKSTLECVSKDFLRNEVARLNRRFTGNITEIVKKIMEEEPKGIKTTKDIEVDQATNSYTFCGNLK
-11 RNVRPAEPS
+11 RSMDTIQWLQPKAKS
-20 LLEKVTVISNENKS
+20 ENQFGF
-34 TNVSLL
+34 LFFED
-40 GGTVRVL
+40 
-47 YWESILGDTVS
+47 YD
-58 SSVVFTDSGNTMTTK
+58 
-73 KSGQG
+73 
-78 SGIRKK
+78 
-84 KVSAVEGLP
+84 
-93 ITGGEQVRLKFTD
+93 
-106 NNGNTVNFCTND
+106 
-118 NNLYINSIT
+118 
-127 PIPTK
+127 
-132 SQTTGKSYELILTS
+132 
-146 KEFIDNEKARV
+146 
-157 RKCLSGQISDEVE
+157 
-170 SILKDIL
+170 
-177 KTEKDLDIEE
+177 
-187 TKDPLQYI
+187 
-195 GNNKKPFYVINNL
+195 
-208 STKAV
+208 
-213 SAKDQELGV
+213 
-222 SAGKIFWETSEG
+222 G

-315 NPLKLPD
+315 NPPKLPD
-322 NLTDSTSRKM
+322 NLTDNTSRKM

-344 SKREEEQPKEELAK
+344 SKREDEQPKEELAK

>member
-1 MAGQGNKNLK
+1 MDKSYLITQCSVFKKLDGDSSSEFGLLAGDPNISYYESLFSPSVNVTIETTDVSGFVSREEIYGGQSIEISIKMFDPDIDDFKIKKDKHQLVVNSVKNVTMDFKESKSTLECVSKDFLRNEVARLNRRFTGNITEIVKKIMEEEPKGIETTKDIEVDQATNSYTFCGNLK
-11 RNVRPAEPS
+11 RSIDTIQWLQPKAKS
-20 LLEKVTVISNENKS
+20 ENQFGF
-34 TNVSLL
+34 LFFED
-40 GGTVRVL
+40 
-47 YWESILGDTVS
+47 YD
-58 SSVVFTDSGNTMTTK
+58 
-73 KSGQG
+73 
-78 SGIRKK
+78 
-84 KVSAVEGLP
+84 
-93 ITGGEQVRLKFTD
+93 
-106 NNGNTVNFCTND
+106 
-118 NNLYINSIT
+118 
-127 PIPTK
+127 
-132 SQTTGKSYELILTS
+132 
-146 KEFIDNEKARV
+146 
-157 RKCLSGQISDEVE
+157 
-170 SILKDIL
+170 
-177 KTEKDLDIEE
+177 
-187 TKDPLQYI
+187 
-195 GNNKKPFYVINNL
+195 
-208 STKAV
+208 
-213 SAKDQELGV
+213 
-222 SAGKIFWETSEG
+222 G

-315 NPLKLPD
+315 NPPKLPD

-344 SKREEEQPKEELAK
+344 SKREAEQPKEELAK

-376 IKVSFNPS
+376 IKISFNPS

-402 ESGVKYQKLGKGDL
+402 ESGVKYQKLSKGDL

>member
-1 MAGQGNKNLK
+1 MDKSYLITQCSVFKKLDGDSSSEFGLLAGNPNISYYESLFSPSVNVTIETTDVSGFVSREEIYGGQSIEISIKMFDPDIDDFKIKKDKHGLVVNSVKNVTMDFKESKSTLECVSKDFLRNEVARLNRRFTGNITEIVKKIMEEEPKGIKTTKDIEVDQATNSYTFCGNLK
-11 RNVRPAEPS
+11 RSIDTIQWLQPKAKS
-20 LLEKVTVISNENKS
+20 ENQFGF
-34 TNVSLL
+34 LFFED
-40 GGTVRVL
+40 
-47 YWESILGDTVS
+47 YD
-58 SSVVFTDSGNTMTTK
+58 
-73 KSGQG
+73 
-78 SGIRKK
+78 
-84 KVSAVEGLP
+84 
-93 ITGGEQVRLKFTD
+93 
-106 NNGNTVNFCTND
+106 
-118 NNLYINSIT
+118 
-127 PIPTK
+127 
-132 SQTTGKSYELILTS
+132 
-146 KEFIDNEKARV
+146 
-157 RKCLSGQISDEVE
+157 
-170 SILKDIL
+170 
-177 KTEKDLDIEE
+177 
-187 TKDPLQYI
+187 
-195 GNNKKPFYVINNL
+195 
-208 STKAV
+208 
-213 SAKDQELGV
+213 
-222 SAGKIFWETSEG
+222 G

-315 NPLKLPD
+315 NPPKLPD

-376 IKVSFNPS
+376 IKISFNPS

>member
-1 MAGQGNKNLK
+1 MDKSYLITQCSVFKKLDGDSSSEFGLLAGNPNISYYESLFSPSVNVTIETTDVSGFVSREEIYGGQSIEISIKMFDPDIDDFKIKKDKHGLVVNSVKNVTMDFKESKSTLECVSKDFLRNEVARLNRRFTGNITEIVKKIMEEEPKGIKTTKDIEVDQATNSYTFCGNLK
-11 RNVRPAEPS
+11 RSIDTIQWLQPKAKS
-20 LLEKVTVISNENKS
+20 ENQFGF
-34 TNVSLL
+34 LFFED
-40 GGTVRVL
+40 
-47 YWESILGDTVS
+47 YD
-58 SSVVFTDSGNTMTTK
+58 
-73 KSGQG
+73 
-78 SGIRKK
+78 
-84 KVSAVEGLP
+84 
-93 ITGGEQVRLKFTD
+93 
-106 NNGNTVNFCTND
+106 
-118 NNLYINSIT
+118 
-127 PIPTK
+127 
-132 SQTTGKSYELILTS
+132 
-146 KEFIDNEKARV
+146 
-157 RKCLSGQISDEVE
+157 
-170 SILKDIL
+170 
-177 KTEKDLDIEE
+177 
-187 TKDPLQYI
+187 
-195 GNNKKPFYVINNL
+195 
-208 STKAV
+208 
-213 SAKDQELGV
+213 
-222 SAGKIFWETSEG
+222 G

-272 VQTNDIFLNMRSGT
+272 VQTNDVFLNMRSGT

-315 NPLKLPD
+315 NPPKLPD

-344 SKREEEQPKEELAK
+344 SKREDEQPKEELAK

-376 IKVSFNPS
+376 IKISFNPT

-402 ESGVKYQKLGKGDL
+402 ESGVKYQKLSKGDL

>member
-1 MAGQGNKNLK
+1 MDKSYLITQCSVFKKLDGDSSSEFGLLAGNPNISYYESLFSPSVNVTIETTDVSGFVSREEIYGGQSIEISIKMFDPDINDFKIKKDKHGLVVNSVKNVTMDFKESKSTLECVSKDFLRNEVARLNRRFTGNITEIVKKIMEEEPKGIKTTKDIEVDQATNSYTFCGNLK
-11 RNVRPAEPS
+11 RSIDTIQWLQPKAKS
-20 LLEKVTVISNENKS
+20 ENQFGF
-34 TNVSLL
+34 LFFED
-40 GGTVRVL
+40 
-47 YWESILGDTVS
+47 YD
-58 SSVVFTDSGNTMTTK
+58 
-73 KSGQG
+73 
-78 SGIRKK
+78 
-84 KVSAVEGLP
+84 
-93 ITGGEQVRLKFTD
+93 
-106 NNGNTVNFCTND
+106 
-118 NNLYINSIT
+118 
-127 PIPTK
+127 
-132 SQTTGKSYELILTS
+132 
-146 KEFIDNEKARV
+146 
-157 RKCLSGQISDEVE
+157 
-170 SILKDIL
+170 
-177 KTEKDLDIEE
+177 
-187 TKDPLQYI
+187 
-195 GNNKKPFYVINNL
+195 
-208 STKAV
+208 
-213 SAKDQELGV
+213 
-222 SAGKIFWETSEG
+222 G

-315 NPLKLPD
+315 NPPKLPD

-344 SKREEEQPKEELAK
+344 SKREDEQPKEELAK

>member
-1 MAGQGNKNLK
+1 MNKSYLITQCSVFKKLDGDSSSEFGLLAGNPNISYYESLFSPSVNVTIETTDVSGFVSREEIYGGQSIEISIKMFDPDIDDFKIKKDKHGLVVNSVKNVTMDFKESKSTLECVSKDFLRNEVARLNRRFTGNITEIVKKIMEEEPKGIETTKNIEVDKATNSYTFCGNLK
-11 RNVRPAEPS
+11 RSIDTIQWLQPKAKS
-20 LLEKVTVISNENKS
+20 ENQFGF
-34 TNVSLL
+34 LFFED
-40 GGTVRVL
+40 
-47 YWESILGDTVS
+47 YD
-58 SSVVFTDSGNTMTTK
+58 
-73 KSGQG
+73 
-78 SGIRKK
+78 
-84 KVSAVEGLP
+84 
-93 ITGGEQVRLKFTD
+93 
-106 NNGNTVNFCTND
+106 
-118 NNLYINSIT
+118 
-127 PIPTK
+127 
-132 SQTTGKSYELILTS
+132 
-146 KEFIDNEKARV
+146 
-157 RKCLSGQISDEVE
+157 
-170 SILKDIL
+170 
-177 KTEKDLDIEE
+177 
-187 TKDPLQYI
+187 
-195 GNNKKPFYVINNL
+195 
-208 STKAV
+208 
-213 SAKDQELGV
+213 
-222 SAGKIFWETSEG
+222 G

-272 VQTNDIFLNMRSGT
+272 VQTNDVFLNMRSGT

-315 NPLKLPD
+315 NPPKLPD

>member
-1 MAGQGNKNLK
+1 MDKSYLITQCSVFKKLDGDSSSEFGLLAGDPNISYYESLFSPSVNVTIETTDVSGFVSREEIYGGQSIEISIKMFDPDIDDFKIKKNKHGLVVNSVKNVTMDFKESKSTLECVSKDFLRNEVARLNRRFTGNITEIVKKIMEEEPKGIETTKDIEVDQATNSYTFCGNLK
-11 RNVRPAEPS
+11 RSMDTIQWLQPKAKS
-20 LLEKVTVISNENKS
+20 ENQFGF
-34 TNVSLL
+34 LFFED
-40 GGTVRVL
+40 
-47 YWESILGDTVS
+47 YD
-58 SSVVFTDSGNTMTTK
+58 
-73 KSGQG
+73 
-78 SGIRKK
+78 
-84 KVSAVEGLP
+84 
-93 ITGGEQVRLKFTD
+93 
-106 NNGNTVNFCTND
+106 
-118 NNLYINSIT
+118 
-127 PIPTK
+127 
-132 SQTTGKSYELILTS
+132 
-146 KEFIDNEKARV
+146 
-157 RKCLSGQISDEVE
+157 
-170 SILKDIL
+170 
-177 KTEKDLDIEE
+177 
-187 TKDPLQYI
+187 
-195 GNNKKPFYVINNL
+195 
-208 STKAV
+208 
-213 SAKDQELGV
+213 
-222 SAGKIFWETSEG
+222 G

-255 MSQASTSSR
+255 MSQTSTSSR

-272 VQTNDIFLNMRSGT
+272 VQTNDVFLNMRSGT

-315 NPLKLPD
+315 NPPKLPD

>member
-1 MAGQGNKNLK
+1 MDKSYLITQCSVFKKLDGDSSSEFGLLAGNPNISYYESLFSPSVNVTIETTDVSGFVSREEIYGGQSIEISIKMFDPDIDDFKIKKDKHGLVVNSVKNVTMDFKESKSTLECVSKDFLRNEVARLNRRFTGNITEIVKKIMEEEPKGIETTKDIEVDQATNSYTFCGNLK
-11 RNVRPAEPS
+11 RSIDTIQWLQPKAKS
-20 LLEKVTVISNENKS
+20 ENQFGF
-34 TNVSLL
+34 LFFED
-40 GGTVRVL
+40 
-47 YWESILGDTVS
+47 YD
-58 SSVVFTDSGNTMTTK
+58 
-73 KSGQG
+73 
-78 SGIRKK
+78 
-84 KVSAVEGLP
+84 
-93 ITGGEQVRLKFTD
+93 
-106 NNGNTVNFCTND
+106 
-118 NNLYINSIT
+118 
-127 PIPTK
+127 
-132 SQTTGKSYELILTS
+132 
-146 KEFIDNEKARV
+146 
-157 RKCLSGQISDEVE
+157 
-170 SILKDIL
+170 
-177 KTEKDLDIEE
+177 
-187 TKDPLQYI
+187 
-195 GNNKKPFYVINNL
+195 
-208 STKAV
+208 
-213 SAKDQELGV
+213 
-222 SAGKIFWETSEG
+222 G

-272 VQTNDIFLNMRSGT
+272 VQTNDVFLNMRSGT

-315 NPLKLPD
+315 NPPKLPD

-344 SKREEEQPKEELAK
+344 SKREDEQPKEELAK

-376 IKVSFNPS
+376 IKISFNPT